1 MNPNLPVGGSALNL
15 QLGAR
20 QALPEGLT
28 QLGLSLSYSRFLDE
42 YRGSAVVDGDTAEL
56 DAFVTQLSLRHYFG
70 GGFAADLALPAGT
83 ITVEPGQ
90 GEPTR
95 RLSGFGDLE
104 LGAGYDFAA
113 LWGAGG
119 YRPSLTLHAGLGL
132 PTGRQGTLGHE
143 GDTVPPNIL
152 AIGYGAYSGS
162 AELRLTQFVSRY
174 FGVSPSASV
183 REPFGASESGVTMGG
198 TYLAGLDA
206 LVVPSSWLVIGAGG
220 LLQVRT
226 QSDEQ
231 EEGRVVNS
239 GGRAVFA
246 TGSASVRASKTVA
259 FGVGGR
265 VPLYTDV
272 NGQQLSETYSIY
284 GTLSVSFGGEGEAED
299 DHAHGE
305 GDDHDHGGKGDEHA
319 HAGKGDEHA
328 HDQVK
333 NPTKGDVADAAQ
345 GGASFELARVLAPHK
360 VTVIDFWAD
369 WCHSCKHIDA
379 RLRQLAAKHADLAVR
394 RVEVPDFDSAVA
406 EQHLRG
412 ENSLPQ
418 IWVFDR
424 EGKRHATVTS
434 LEALERALGT
444 LLDAPHAH

>member
-1 MNPNLPVGGSALNL
+1 M

-20 QALPEGLT
+20 QALPSGLT
-28 QLGLSLSYSRFLDE
+28 QLALSLAYSRFLDE

-70 GGFAADLALPAGT
+70 AGLAADLALPAGT

-90 GEPTR
+90 GEPAR

-104 LGAGYDFAA
+104 LGASYDFAA

-119 YRPSLTLHAGLGL
+119 YQPSLTLRAGLGL

-143 GDTVPPNIL
+143 GGSVPPNIL
-152 AIGYGAYSGS
+152 AIGFGAYSGS
-162 AELRLTQFVSRY
+162 AELRLTQFASRY

-206 LVVPSSWLVIGAGG
+206 LVVPTSWLVLGAGG

-239 GGRAVFA
+239 GGRVVFA
-246 TGSASVRASKTVA
+246 TGSASVRASEKVA
-259 FGVGGR
+259 FGIGGR

-272 NGQQLSETYSIY
+272 NGQQLSETYSVY
-284 GTLSVSFGGEGEAED
+284 GTLSVSFGGGGGEHGDD
-299 DHAHGE
+299 DH
-305 GDDHDHGGKGDEHA
+305 DHDHGGEDVGEDEDAHA
-319 HAGKGDEHA
+319 HAHRDGHGDGHGDG
-328 HDQVK
+328 HDSAEKPGV
-333 NPTKGDVADAAQ
+333 GDVADAAR
-345 GGASFELARVLAPHK
+345 GGESFELHRVLAPRK

-379 RLRQLAAKHADLAVR
+379 RLKQLAAQHADLAVR
-394 RVEVPDFDSAVA
+394 RVEVPEFDSPVA
-406 EQHLRG
+406 DQHLKG
-412 ENSLPQ
+412 VSSLPQ

-424 EGKRHATVTS
+424 TGKRRATATS
-434 LEALERALGT
+434 LEALERELGK
-444 LLDAPHAH
+444 LLDKPEPHRH